1 MDRIRQ
7 GEWRLR
13 RTVEDWPDNSMIVEA
28 AKRWVGANTVRAR
41 TLASMCKAEGDFSPS
56 IVAFL
61 IDDFGEDPEEQAQL
75 GASFGCGVS
84 ARNESDHLNSQI
96 AMVRGWTS
104 ARAESQ
110 AVKPWSRGLIK
121 RLEADRAR
129 ALKEEREENS

>member
-41 TLASMCKAEGDFSPS
+41 TLASVRKAEGDFSPS

-96 AMVRGWTS
+96 AMVSGWVS
-104 ARAESQ
+104 AQGQSQ
-110 AVKPWSRGLIK
+110 Q
-121 RLEADRAR
+121 
-129 ALKEEREENS
+129 